1 MELPQILDRDDVP
14 EDVKAAIR
22 RALATGAADPCAAGG
37 APLYSAAL
45 AEAPVGVALISPD
58 GRFLE
63 VNRQACV
70 MAGLSPEQMLS
81 LSVEDLAPHHNIE
94 AHRRRRQALVSG
106 EIASLAG
113 VYPHVSSDG
122 TEVWLSVSVS
132 RVEDDNGN
140 LQALLCV
147 LTDVTEG
154 TLAAQ
159 ALEADERKYRDLLS
173 HGDDWLWR
181 LNTRGEFTYCSPVSA
196 RLTGYEPSELVGR
209 SGDMVLTPESS
220 ALVVDI
226 WRRRLGSPPDLTPF
240 TLDLWHRRKDGS
252 EFLAETRAV
261 PIAGPDGVVT
271 EIQGFTRD
279 VSQRAAMEAALR
291 DGEERYRLIFE
302 RSPVSLWVQDFSL
315 IHEQIAQLQRRGITD
330 IRAHLGADPSEIA
343 RLASLLR
350 VVEVNEATLA
360 LYGAESTEQLVA
372 ALPRVLGDAS
382 DDAFTE
388 QLVAIAEGRRSAE
401 LEAVNHRLDG
411 AALEVVLKW
420 SVAPG
425 FEETYGRVVLA
436 ITDVTSQRAAARAL
450 AESERRYRVLV
461 ENLTDLVVETDSD
474 GRLLF
479 VSPSYCE
486 TFRKTEQELL
496 GTCFFPLVH
505 PEDREAVAAS
515 LQRALRPPHHSQ
527 HDERVWV
534 HDGWRW
540 FQWRVRAVADD
551 EGRVG
556 RIAAVGRDITGA
568 KQAELALARSEERFR
583 SIFENAPVGI
593 FHADASRKLLRV
605 NAAMARMFGY
615 STPDEMLAEVYAQ
628 GINEALYRDPAM
640 PPEPTD
646 GSQDA
651 EGWRRGEGHYRRRD
665 GRPFVGEVVFRVV
678 PGPDG
683 APDHLE
689 GFIEDVTEAREAQRR
704 MTTLLDYLPGIAFL
718 KDTQSV
724 YLACNQALSD
734 ALGLSKE
741 EIVGKSDYDLYP
753 RELAEKYRADDVT
766 VLCTG
771 QRLADIE
778 EQSLLDGRVMQFTT
792 TKVPVIGP
800 GGEPVGLIGL
810 AMDLSERRRA
820 EDAQRLASVGQ
831 LAAGVAHEFNN
842 IMAGMMLRAQFARRR
857 GLLSDYEKLADLV
870 VHGATRG
877 REICRGLS
885 AFAEPYNTA
894 IGPVDMGQV
903 IESAL
908 SLAAAELA
916 AAEVRVV
923 RDLADRDL
931 TVSGDAAQLSQ
942 VLLSMVVNACHA
954 MAGGGTLTIGMHPA
968 VDRDGSPRLAVALQ
982 DTGVGIAPEHLPHI
996 FDPFFTTKGVLG
1008 SNESVPGTGLGLSVA
1023 HGILKRHGATVDVES
1038 HLGEGTTFTL
1048 LFPLCGAPAP
1058 PCAQAAEPPP
1068 ADPTTAATRILV
1080 VDDDP
1085 DLRAIVTEALVG
1097 HGYGVAGAGGA
1108 TEAVAMM
1115 AQEGFQLVIADLMM
1129 PGGGAREVLRAAAE
1143 EPRMPVIVLTG
1154 RVEAHLARELT
1165 ALGAA
1170 EVLRKPIAIDDLC
1183 GAVARVIDA
1192 SLHTS

>member
-22 RALATGAADPCAAGG
+22 RALATGDAPCAGG
-37 APLYSAAL
+37 ASLYSAAL

-63 VNRQACV
+63 VNRQACA
-70 MAGLSPEQMLS
+70 MAGLSPEQMLA
-81 LSVEDLAPHHNIE
+81 LSVEDLAPHHNTE
-94 AHRRRRQALVSG
+94 AHRRRRRALVSG

-113 VYPHVSSDG
+113 VYRHVAPDG
-122 TEVWLSVSVS
+122 AEIWLSVSVS
-132 RVEDDNGN
+132 RVEDDGGN
-140 LQALLCV
+140 LQGILCV
-147 LTDVTEG
+147 LTDVTET
-154 TLAAQ
+154 TLAAR

-181 LNTRGEFTYCSPVSA
+181 LNTQGEFTYCSPVSA

-220 ALVVDI
+220 ALTADV
-226 WRRRLGSPPDLTPF
+226 WRQRLASQPDLTPF

-261 PIAGPDGVVT
+261 PIAGPDGLVT

-279 VSQRAAMEAALR
+279 VSQRAAMEVALR
-291 DGEERYRLIFE
+291 AGEERYRLIFE
-302 RSPVSLWVQDFSL
+302 RSPVGLWVQDFSL
-315 IHEQIAQLQRRGITD
+315 IKASIEQLHGRGVTD
-330 IRAHLGADPSEIA
+330 IRAYLLANPAEIA

-350 VVEVNEATLA
+350 VVEVNEATLEI
-360 LYGAESTEQLVA
+360 YGAESMDQLVA

-382 DDAFTE
+382 EDAFTE
-388 QLVAIAEGRRSAE
+388 QLVAIAEGRRSME

-411 AALEVVLKW
+411 AALEVVVKW

-436 ITDVTSQRAAARAL
+436 ITDVTQQRAAARAL
-450 AESERRYRVLV
+450 ADGERRYRVLV
-461 ENLTDLVVETDSD
+461 ENLTDLVVETDTE

-479 VSPSYCE
+479 VSPSYCN
-486 TFRKTEQELL
+486 TFQKTERELL

-505 PEDREAVAAS
+505 PDDREAVTWS
-515 LQRALRPPHHSQ
+515 LQSALQPPYHSQ
-527 HDERVWV
+527 HEERAWTEV
-534 HDGWRW
+534 GWRW
-540 FQWRVRAVADD
+540 FQWRVTAVADD

-556 RIAAVGRDITGA
+556 RVVSVGRDITDA
-568 KQAELALARSEERFR
+568 KQAELALAQSEERFR

-593 FHADASRKLLRV
+593 FHSGPDLQLLRV
-605 NAAMARMFGY
+605 NDAMARMFGY
-615 STPDEMLAEVYAQ
+615 GSPDEMLAEVNAK
-628 GINEALYRDPAM
+628 GISEALYWDPAR

-646 GSQDA
+646 GLGDA
-651 EGWRRGEGHYRRRD
+651 EDWRRGEGHYRRRD
-665 GRPFVGEVVFRVV
+665 GRPFVGEVVFRGV

-704 MTTLLDYLPGIAFL
+704 VTTLLDYLPGIVFL

-741 EIVGKSDYDLYP
+741 EIVGKTDYDLYP
-753 RELAEKYRADDVT
+753 RELADKYREDDAT
-766 VLCTG
+766 VLRTG

-810 AMDLSERRRA
+810 SVDLSERRRA
-820 EDAQRLASVGQ
+820 EDAQRLSTVGQ

-842 IMAGMMLRAQFARRR
+842 IMAGMMLRAQFAQRR

-870 VHGATRG
+870 VQGATRG

-885 AFAEPYNTA
+885 AFAEPYDTA
-894 IGPVDMGQV
+894 IGPVDMRQV
-903 IESAL
+903 IDSAL
-908 SLAAAELA
+908 SLAAGELA

-923 RDLADRDL
+923 RNLADGHF
-931 TVSGDAAQLSQ
+931 TVSGDAPQLSQ
-942 VLLSMVVNACHA
+942 VLLNMVVNACHA
-954 MAGGGTLTIGMHPA
+954 MAGGGTLTIGMRRSGGPNEL
-968 VDRDGSPRLAVALQ
+968 PRLAVTLQ
-982 DTGVGIAPEHLPHI
+982 DTGSGIAPEHLPHI
-996 FDPFFTTKGVLG
+996 FDPFFTTKGVMG
-1008 SNESVPGTGLGLSVA
+1008 NNESVPGTGLGLSVA

-1048 LFPLCGAPAP
+1048 LFPLCKAPAAP
-1058 PCAQAAEPPP
+1058 YAQAADTRP
-1068 ADPTTAATRILV
+1068 RILV
-1080 VDDDP
+1080 ADDDP
-1085 DLRAIVTEALVG
+1085 DLRTIITESLVG
-1097 HGYGVAGAGGA
+1097 SGYGVGAAGTA
-1108 TEAVAMM
+1108 TQAVELM
-1115 AQEGFQLVIADLMM
+1115 AQERFHLVIADLMM
-1129 PGGGAREVLRAAAE
+1129 PGGGAREVLRAAAAH
-1143 EPRMPVIVLTG
+1143 PYMPVIILTG
-1154 RVEAHLARELT
+1154 RVEAHLAAELT

-1192 SLHTS
+1192 FLHTS